1 MDTEKIGK
9 RIMNLRKERGL
20 TQEALAEQLNV
31 SAQAVSK
38 WENARALPETALLPG
53 LAKALDTTVDAL
65 LTGGKLQI
73 LSAFYG
79 DGIES
84 CNVTE
89 RLNRLIGG
97 DVLELPVTPTALVC
111 PLSNER
117 PAFLTLKYQLAQEI
131 FYGFVRGGERLRLA
145 PGDAEDPQLGLLPT
159 AKAEIVAAVYGT
171 QKAHSDVMHKI
182 EHYKPFRWEEYA
194 ANHETFP
201 SHPANDARDWLTFVY
216 LHPQGIAMASCA
228 EGESI
233 AYNEE
238 HTALAGKKADNSHF
252 IPWVSG
258 LPSWGEGMDCSW
270 AAALTSA
277 LQAMGLQTDYTQVM
291 GVSGA
296 CYRLAFSSPGWD
308 YSSVDGLVAYDYATP
323 GYKAFGF
330 TPEFADRVEKE
341 NRAKERERMLREIRC
356 NMPVL
361 GINLRVAAEWG
372 VICGYRENGAE
383 LLCRSKYDAE
393 IIDAPDY
400 ENGRFH
406 NPYDYLPV
414 DNWPFIITYF
424 GEKTL
429 PPTPRENIV
438 NSLRVFVDCA
448 KQPRHGGYAIG
459 LDAYTVWQQDLLDE
473 SWYKKGW
480 RKARS
485 DEQFAR
491 RLSVNQ
497 FCTLALW
504 DARKA
509 ARDYLA
515 GSAELWPEQSA
526 ALTQLAE
533 LFGSIAQNAERI
545 HKLLDSGEPL
555 QGEKARAFWTKEM
568 RETQAGLLGEMQKA
582 EEEALR
588 VALSALGA

>member
-9 RIMNLRKERGL
+9 RIMNLRRERGL
-20 TQEALAEQLNV
+20 TQEALAEQLHV

-65 LTGGKLQI
+65 LTDGKLQI

-97 DVLELPVTPTALVC
+97 DVLELPVTPMALAC

-117 PAFLTLKYQLAQEI
+117 PAFLTLKYQLNGEV
-131 FYGFVRGGERLRLA
+131 FYGFARSGERLRLA
-145 PGDAEDPQLGLLPT
+145 PGDAENPQLGLLPT
-159 AKAEIVAAVYGT
+159 AQAEIVAAVYGT

-182 EHYKPFRWEEYA
+182 EHYKPFQWEAYA

-201 SHPANDARDWLTFVY
+201 SNPANDARDWLTFVY
-216 LHPQGIAMASCA
+216 LHPQGIAMAGCA

-233 AYNEE
+233 AYNAD
-238 HTALAGKKADNSHF
+238 HTALAGKKADGSHF
-252 IPWVSG
+252 IPWVPG

-277 LQAMGLQTDYTQVM
+277 LQAMGVETDYTQVM

-372 VICGYRENGAE
+372 VICGCRENGAE

-429 PPTPRENIV
+429 PPSPKENLM

-448 KQPRHGGYAIG
+448 GQPRHRGYVVG
-459 LDAYTVWQQDLLDE
+459 LEAYTVWQKDLLDE

-497 FCTLALW
+497 FCALALL

-509 ARDYLA
+509 ARDYLS
-515 GSAELWPEQSA
+515 GSVNLIPEKTAEL
-526 ALTQLAE
+526 TRLAG
-533 LFGSIAQNAERI
+533 LFACIAQNAESI
-545 HKLLDSGEPL
+545 HRLLDSGENL
-555 QGEKARAFWTKEM
+555 QGEKARVFWTSEK
-568 RETQAGLLGEMQKA
+568 REAQAALLMQIQQT

-588 VALSALGA
+588 LTREILR